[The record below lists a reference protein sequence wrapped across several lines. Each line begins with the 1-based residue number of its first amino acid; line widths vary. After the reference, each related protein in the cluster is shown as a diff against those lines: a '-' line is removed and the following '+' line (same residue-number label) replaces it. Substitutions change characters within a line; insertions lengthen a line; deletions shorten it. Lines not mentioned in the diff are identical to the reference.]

1 MWPQNKSKEYR
12 ADVPIPPINTMATFE
27 FIEANKNK
35 EVEGPYMN
43 IL

>member
-1 MWPQNKSKEYR
+1 MTARMPPRVVYN
-12 ADVPIPPINTMATFE
+12 VPIPPINTMATFE